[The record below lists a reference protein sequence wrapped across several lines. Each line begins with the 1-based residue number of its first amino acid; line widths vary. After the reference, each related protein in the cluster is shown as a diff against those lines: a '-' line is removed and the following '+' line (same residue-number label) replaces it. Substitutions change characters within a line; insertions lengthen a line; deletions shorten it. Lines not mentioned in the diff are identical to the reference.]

1 MSNPDAD
8 LQHGKTPARVR
19 LSSTARTYGV
29 VFALLAIVL
38 VVTAANPGFL
48 TFANLMN
55 ISSQWAP
62 AGIMAVGMTFVILTG
77 GFDLSV
83 GAMYA
88 LTAVTAAALGQTY
101 PVAIAFS
108 IALLVGLVM
117 GLVNG
122 VLVTVAQVNPFI
134 ATLGTS
140 FAITGI
146 ALVLTGNRAYVVT
159 NPEFAWLG
167 TGRWLGIPYS
177 GALLV
182 LFLIVGGLV
191 LWRTTYGRTLYAVG
205 GNPSASRLAGIRT
218 RAVAASTYVVS
229 GGTAAIAG
237 VITASTLSSAQ
248 PNLNPDIVFDVI
260 TVVVVGGTSL
270 AGGYGAM
277 WRTAVGLGILATI
290 QNGFNLLNVNPNYQN
305 IIKGVII
312 VSALALDAYTRR
324 AAARAASRRQLVES
338 TGDEISPSLRDEAT
352 RKETTP

>member
-1 MSNPDAD
+1 MSE
-8 LQHGKTPARVR
+8 KVR
-19 LSSTARTYGV
+19 GLSAGDSPVLSTISTAARTYGV
-29 VFALLAIVL
+29 VFALLALVVL
-38 VVTAANPGFL
+38 VTAANPGFL
-48 TFANLMN
+48 SFNNLMN

-62 AGIMAVGMTFVILTG
+62 AGVMAVGMTLVILTG

-83 GAMYA
+83 GAVYA
-88 LTAVTAAALGQTY
+88 LTAVTAAALGQSY
-101 PVAIAFS
+101 PVAVAFS
-108 IALLVGLVM
+108 AALVVGLLM

-122 VLVTVAQVNPFI
+122 TLVTLAQVNPFI

-140 FAITGI
+140 FAITGL

-159 NPEFAWLG
+159 NPEFAVLG
-167 TGRWLGIPYS
+167 TGRWLGVPYS
-177 GALLV
+177 GLLLV
-182 LFLIVGGLV
+182 LFLILGGLL
-191 LWRTTYGRTLYAVG
+191 LWRTTYGRKLYAVG
-205 GNPSASRLAGIRT
+205 GNPNASRLAGIRT
-218 RAVAASTYVVS
+218 RSVVASTYVIS
-229 GGTAAIAG
+229 GGTAAVAG
-237 VITASTLSSAQ
+237 IITASTLSSAQ

-324 AAARAASRRQLVES
+324 ASARAASRRQLNQTASAGRAPLARDGAAQEES
-338 TGDEISPSLRDEAT
+338 SS
-352 RKETTP
+352 